1 MIKADI
7 PQDVTEYKEQ
17 FFFGLT
23 IRQFVC
29 GIAMIALAVLTFLIG
44 KNFIPTDIL
53 MYIVIIE
60 VAPLAAVGFMKYNGM
75 PFEKFASTLFEF
87 YAGKQR
93 REMTYL
99 PEEVQIHDEVRKI
112 WLNGLEKE
120 RAAEKKAKKRKKHK
134 SKGEQ

>member
-23 IRQFVC
+23 VRQFVC

-112 WLNGLEKE
+112 WLKGLEME
-120 RAAEKKAKKRKKHK
+120 RAAEKKANKRKKHK
-134 SKGEQ
+134 SKGGQ

>member
-44 KNFIPTDIL
+44 KNFISTDIL
-53 MYIVIIE
+53 MYIVILE
-60 VAPLAAVGFMKYNGM
+60 VAPLAAVGFMRYNGM
-75 PFEKFASTLFEF
+75 PFEKIASTVIEF
-87 YAGKQR
+87 YFGNQR
-93 REMTYL
+93 RGMSYL
-99 PEEVQIHDEVRKI
+99 PNETAIHDDVRKI
-112 WLNGLEKE
+112 YLQGLERE
-120 RAAEKKAKKRKKHK
+120 RAAEKKANKKRRCD
-134 SKGEQ
+134 Q

>member
-44 KNFIPTDIL
+44 KNLIPTDIL

-93 REMTYL
+93 MGMTYL

-112 WLNGLEKE
+112 WLNGLERE
-120 RAAEKKAKKRKKHK
+120 RAVEKKAKKRRK
-134 SKGEQ
+134 

>member
-1 MIKADI
+1 
-7 PQDVTEYKEQ
+7 
-17 FFFGLT
+17 
-23 IRQFVC
+23 
-29 GIAMIALAVLTFLIG
+29 
-44 KNFIPTDIL
+44 
-53 MYIVIIE
+53 
-60 VAPLAAVGFMKYNGM
+60 MKYNGM

-120 RAAEKKAKKRKKHK
+120 RAAEKKANKRKKHK
-134 SKGEQ
+134 SKGGQ